1 MRTERLYTHKNNLVL
16 ISLAIITL
24 GIWFLAL
31 SPRERVLEVTL
42 LDVGNG
48 DCIFVQTPSGK
59 TMLVDGGGRV
69 GISKDETFGL
79 RVVAPFIRSIGVSR
93 IDIVVLTHPH
103 EDHVQ
108 GLVRILKDFRV
119 GMVLDSAIPH
129 ASDAYSAFLGE
140 VESRSID
147 YRKALR
153 GQVIDFGDG
162 VRANVLHPPY
172 PRLENTT
179 DDINNNSIVLRITFG
194 KQSVILTG
202 DAGFEAEKDMLA
214 FGLPLRSTVLKVAHH
229 GSKNATSD
237 EWVQAVSPKIALVSV
252 GRNNA
257 FGQPSS
263 SVLKRLEEAGA
274 KIYRTDR
281 NGAVRIRMKPS
292 ECQVYPLVKYSN

>member
-1 MRTERLYTHKNNLVL
+1 MRTERLCAHKGNLALV
-16 ISLAIITL
+16 SLAIITL

-31 SPRERVLEVTL
+31 SPRERVLEVTM

-69 GISKDETFGL
+69 GLSTDETLGF
-79 RVVAPFIRSIGVSR
+79 RVVAPFIRSVGVSR

-129 ASDAYSAFLGE
+129 ASRAYAAFLSE
-140 VESRSID
+140 VESRGID

-162 VRANVLHPPY
+162 VRANVLHPPE
-172 PRLENTT
+172 PRLKNTA
-179 DDINNNSIVLRITFG
+179 DDINNNSIVLRIAFG

-202 DAGFEAEKDMLA
+202 DAGVEAEKDMLA
-214 FGLPLRSTVLKVAHH
+214 SGLPLRSTVLKVAHH
-229 GSKNATSD
+229 GSKYATSN
-237 EWVQAVSPKIALVSV
+237 EWIQAVSPKIALVSV
-252 GRNNA
+252 GRNNS
-257 FGQPSS
+257 FGQPSFG
-263 SVLKRLEEAGA
+263 VLKRLEEAGV

-281 NGAVRIRMKPS
+281 DGAVRIKIKPA
-292 ECQVYPLVKYSN
+292 ECQVYPVIKYSN